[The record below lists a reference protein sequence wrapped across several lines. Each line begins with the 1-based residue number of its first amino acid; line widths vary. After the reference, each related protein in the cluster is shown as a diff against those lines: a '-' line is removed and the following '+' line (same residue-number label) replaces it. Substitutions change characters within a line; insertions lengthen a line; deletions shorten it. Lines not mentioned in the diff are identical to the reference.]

1 MRRSIIRSMT
11 RQFECPACGGMID
24 YPKLDE
30 IIDEYD
36 LLDKDEYYYED
47 VFEDKLTVICDW
59 CKKRVEVPLDFPGS
73 DKLLEA
79 EKTANITN
87 DNTSSD
93 RSAGLWPKTK
103 VGRIVLLAMIL
114 VMIIPSVIYAI
125 IVMIGNN

>member
-47 VFEDKLTVICDW
+47 VFEDKLTVICDC